1 MALPTCPTRM
11 QDFLARV
18 LRDLGCQTGTV
29 HRTGAD
35 GQLELLAQIGVPDFL
50 LPKVAR
56 IPFGKGIAGCA
67 AERKGPVQL
76 CNLQTDTSGLA
87 RPEARATGVNGSLA
101 VPVLSADSRVL
112 GVIGIGKAVPHDFS
126 AEETARLQAE
136 ARRLAELWSS

>member
-1 MALPTCPTRM
+1 MRESLERI
-11 QDFLARV
+11 
-18 LRDLGCQTGTV
+18 LRDLGCQTGTL

-35 GQLELLAQIGVPDFL
+35 GQLELVAEVGVPDFL

-67 AERKGPVQL
+67 AERKAPVQI
-76 CNLQTDTSGLA
+76 CNLQTDTSGIA

-101 VPVLSADSRVL
+101 VPVLSDGGRVL

-126 AEETARLQAE
+126 AEETARLEAE
-136 ARRLAELWSS
+136 ARRLGALWSS